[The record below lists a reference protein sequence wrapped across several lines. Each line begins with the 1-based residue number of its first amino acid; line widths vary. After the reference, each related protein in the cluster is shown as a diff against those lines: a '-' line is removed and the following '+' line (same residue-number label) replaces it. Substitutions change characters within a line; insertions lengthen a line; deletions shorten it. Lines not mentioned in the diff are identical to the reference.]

1 MCGNQPLNSRDEN
14 ARGGRLGNQGF
25 DAQQLRSRESFRR
38 IIDGEEYDLRVRRH
52 PPDGV
57 SCLHSI
63 HFGHADIQKD
73 DIGLERAYFFDGLL
87 AVLRFPANHRHVPAH
102 VVNNGACRSPRGRMI
117 VYNQNSGGYVQIRIP
132 MGRLYG
138 GYPKGGCL
146 RRRRFLV
153 SVVRMSVRIGPYN
166 REITLKSVAGL
177 TDVDSAH
184 LCS

>member
-87 AVLRFPANHRHVPAH
+87 PFSASPQTTAMFLPMSSTTARAVLRA
-102 VVNNGACRSPRGRMI
+102 
-117 VYNQNSGGYVQIRIP
+117 
-132 MGRLYG
+132 
-138 GYPKGGCL
+138 
-146 RRRRFLV
+146 
-153 SVVRMSVRIGPYN
+153 
-166 REITLKSVAGL
+166 AG
-177 TDVDSAH
+177 
-184 LCS
+184 